1 MLTATG
7 KGSVIYP
14 VVIVEAEGIKCRAL
28 LDTGAG
34 SSYASEAL
42 LQRLKK
48 RPVRR
53 EQKRIEMMQ
62 TTTQTIEVYDL
73 AIKSLEGGFQ
83 LNTEV
88 TKVDRSMLLSL
99 RNPMYDD
106 TLKEYPHLDGVKM
119 DDVHEKEDLPI
130 HLILGASEYA
140 KIKTKTSPKV
150 GNPGEPVAELTR
162 YGWTII
168 SPGEEI
174 DLIN

>member
-28 LDTGAG
+28 LDTGSG

-48 RPVRR
+48 QPVRR
-53 EQKRIEMMQ
+53 EQKRIEMMMQ

-83 LNTEV
+83 ENIPTWMV
-88 TKVDRSMLLSL
+88 SRWM
-99 RNPMYDD
+99 
-106 TLKEYPHLDGVKM
+106 TLMKK
-119 DDVHEKEDLPI
+119 
-130 HLILGASEYA
+130 
-140 KIKTKTSPKV
+140 KTFQ
-150 GNPGEPVAELTR
+150 
-162 YGWTII
+162 YI
-168 SPGEEI
+168 
-174 DLIN
+174 